1 MNRKIVP
8 VKQPRFGLS
17 HLSSQT
23 KHTSQ
28 YLLADWLSDSM
39 AGTPCEQCSLTFDQ
53 HDFDFSLWYTYF
65 HWPRWVY
72 ISIYILKQQLG
83 PKIKDTS
90 LVLMKL
96 YIFICARIQR
106 KNKYT
111 FSNVK
116 TLFALLVTHKEKRQS
131 RIPVN
136 LKTPNSHQPMFRPEV
151 PPAPSTWKRPVREAK
166 FNLKYYTSWN
176 KVLHLYGS
184 PKISNTY
191 FSSLEKK
198 KSDACYGTLVGTS
211 LVSASHNTTSL
222 WIGRSKVCNGRLFDT
237 SCSNL

>member
-72 ISIYILKQQLG
+72 ISIYILQQQLG

-90 LVLMKL
+90 LELMKL
-96 YIFICARIQR
+96 YIFICARIQH
-106 KNKYT
+106 KNKYTFSNYTLSNYT

-116 TLFALLVTHKEKRQS
+116 TLFALLVTRKEKRQS
-131 RIPVN
+131 RISVN
-136 LKTPNSHQPMFRPEV
+136 LKKPNSRQPVFRPEV
-151 PPAPSTWKRPVREAK
+151 LPAPSTRKRPVREAK

-176 KVLHLYGS
+176 A
-184 PKISNTY
+184 
-191 FSSLEKK
+191 
-198 KSDACYGTLVGTS
+198 KSYIYMAPQ
-211 LVSASHNTTSL
+211 
-222 WIGRSKVCNGRLFDT
+222 K
-237 SCSNL
+237 